1 MFLKKTKIKPR
12 HREIAGYIKTRW
24 THLALAIIC
33 MLVVSASTAAS
44 AYIIKPVLDDVFINK
59 KEDMLKLLPFAVL
72 VIYFLR
78 GLGLYG
84 QEYFLNYLGQVII
97 RKIRDNLYSKIQDL
111 PLSFFEGEKTG
122 ELMSRLS
129 NDVNIIKNMVS
140 TTITSTLRDF
150 FTICFLIGVI
160 FYQIWSLALFAVLVL
175 PLAFYPIVFFG
186 RKVRKVSTGCQ
197 EAMAEMNSFAH
208 ETLVGA
214 KIIKAF
220 SMENYEKKRFYEK
233 TAYIFKMEIKNA
245 IIKALS
251 SPVME
256 VLAGA
261 GVAFIIWYG
270 GSRVISGVYTTGTFI
285 SFLASVIMLYDPVKK
300 ISKLNNAVQQG
311 LSAVDRVYDIIE
323 RKSDLEEIK
332 DSVFIEKKFHFVT
345 FENVWFRYHGC
356 DEYIL
361 KNINLHVKKGE
372 VIALVGMSG
381 GGKTSL
387 VNLIPRFF
395 DVSKGKILIDDLD
408 VRNLKLSNLRDQVA
422 FVTQEPI
429 LFNDTIY
436 SNIAYGKRDASYEDV
451 ILAAKS
457 AFAYDFIMDFPDGFD
472 TVIGEFGNRLSG
484 GQKQRLCIARALIK
498 DAPILVLDEATSAL
512 DTNAEKIVQKALEN
526 LMQGRTT
533 FMIAHRL
540 STISNAD
547 RIVVIENGEIK
558 ESGTHLELLQN
569 NGSYKTLYELQYL
582 KDEVK

>member
-1 MFLKKTKIKPR
+1 MFFKKFEIRQR
-12 HREIAGYIKTRW
+12 HKEIAGYLKSKW
-24 THLALAIIC
+24 VHLLFAIVC
-33 MLVVSASTAAS
+33 MLMVSASTAAS
-44 AYIIKPVLDDVFINK
+44 AYVIKPVLDDVFINK

-72 VIYFLR
+72 FIYLLR
-78 GLGLYG
+78 GIGLYG
-84 QEYFLNYLGQVII
+84 QEYFLNYIGQVII
-97 RKIRDNLYSKIQDL
+97 RKIRDSLYSKIQDL

-129 NDVNIIKNMVS
+129 NDVNIIKSMVS

-160 FYQIWSLALFAVLVL
+160 FYQIWSLALFAILIL
-175 PLAFYPIVFFG
+175 PLAFYPIIYFG

-208 ETLVGA
+208 ETIVGA

-220 SMENYEKKRFYEK
+220 SMENYEKERFYEK
-233 TAYIFKMEIKNA
+233 TSLIFKMEIKNA
-245 IIKALS
+245 IVKALS

-256 VLAGA
+256 VLAGT

-323 RKSDLEEIK
+323 RKSDLTEAL
-332 DSVFIEKKFHFVT
+332 DAVTIEKKSHFVKM
-345 FENVWFRYHGC
+345 ENVWFKYKGS

-361 KNINLHVKKGE
+361 KNINLEANKGE
-372 VIALVGMSG
+372 IIALVGMSG

-395 DVSKGKILIDDLD
+395 DPTKGKVLIDDID
-408 VRNLKLSNLRDQVA
+408 VKKIKLSNLRDQVA

-429 LFNDTIY
+429 LFNDTVY
-436 SNIAYGKRDASYEDV
+436 SNIAYGKADASFEDV
-451 ILAAKS
+451 VLAAKS
-457 AFAYDFIMDFPDGFD
+457 AYAYDFIMDFPEGFD

-484 GQKQRLCIARALIK
+484 GQKQRLCIARALVK

-526 LMQGRTT
+526 LMKGRTT

-558 ESGTHLELLQN
+558 ETGTHLELIKN
-569 NGSYKTLYELQYL
+569 NGPYKVLYELQYL
-582 KDEVK
+582 ESAG

>member
-1 MFLKKTKIKPR
+1 MLFKKIQIKPR
-12 HREIAGYIKTRW
+12 HREIAGYLKTKW
-24 THLALAIIC
+24 PHLGLAIVC

-59 KEDMLKLLPFAVL
+59 KEDMLKLLPFAVIF
-72 VIYFLR
+72 IYFLR

-84 QEYFLNYLGQVII
+84 QEYFLNYLGQIII

-160 FYQIWSLALFAVLVL
+160 FYQIWSLALFAVMVL
-175 PLAFYPIVFFG
+175 PLAFYPIIYFG

-220 SMENYEKKRFYEK
+220 SMEEYEKKRFYGK
-233 TAYIFKMEIKNA
+233 TALIFKMEIKNA
-245 IIKALS
+245 VVKALS

-323 RKSDLEEIK
+323 RKSDLVQAPDAVE
-332 DSVFIEKKFHFVT
+332 IEKKSHVVT
-345 FENVWFRYHGC
+345 MDNVWFKYQGT

-361 KNINLHVKKGE
+361 KNINLEAKKGE

-381 GGKTSL
+381 GGKTTL

-395 DVSKGKILIDDLD
+395 DVSEGKIMIDGID
-408 VRNLKLSNLRDQVA
+408 VRNIKLSNLRDQVA

-429 LFNDTIY
+429 LFNDTVY
-436 SNIAYGKRDASYEDV
+436 SNIAYGRTNASYEDV
-451 ILAAKS
+451 MSAAKS
-457 AFAYDFIMDFPDGFD
+457 AYAYDFIMDFPDGFN

-484 GQKQRLCIARALIK
+484 GQKQRLCIARALVK
-498 DAPILVLDEATSAL
+498 DAPVLVLDEATSAL

-526 LMQGRTT
+526 LMKGRTT

-547 RIVVIENGEIK
+547 RIVVVENGEIK
-558 ESGTHLELLQN
+558 ETGTHLELIEN
-569 NGSYKTLYELQYL
+569 NGPYKSLYELQYL
-582 KDEVK
+582 ESGK